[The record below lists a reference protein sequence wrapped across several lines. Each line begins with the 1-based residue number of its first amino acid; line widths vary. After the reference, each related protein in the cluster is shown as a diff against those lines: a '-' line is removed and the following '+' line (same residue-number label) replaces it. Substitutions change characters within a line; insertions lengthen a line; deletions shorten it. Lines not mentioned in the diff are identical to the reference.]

1 LDKFVSIKVH
11 GGLNLK
17 NYRLYFCFQTS
28 KTDMLNNQM
37 KLPLVGDILI
47 SEPFLQDENFVR
59 SVVLL
64 CDHQP
69 EGSFGFVI
77 NKPSIL
83 KLKELIQE
91 LDFIDKEVFVG
102 GPVEQ
107 NTLHYIY
114 LAESPI
120 EGSVSVGEKLWWGG
134 DFDTLIQEIKTGKMD
149 LDLIRFFIG
158 YSGWDGGQLEA
169 ELIENTW
176 IICKQKIDRQ
186 SLEFTSEELWKNLLK
201 NMGGEFRVL
210 ANYPIDPRLN

>member
-1 LDKFVSIKVH
+1 
-11 GGLNLK
+11 
-17 NYRLYFCFQTS
+17 
-28 KTDMLNNQM
+28 MLNNQM

-77 NKPSIL
+77 NKHSIL